1 VDKYCNVSLFTI
13 RLNFLILHLSVNLPG
28 TSSYLPPESNLHRFY
43 TPRTYI
49 KHYDRL
55 LSTSTLMGD
64 EEIDRLLDGLRIVH
78 DRRDIRVG
86 DSFHRLVHIN
96 LLHSTFTE
104 TGDFFSNEPPSCR

>member
-1 VDKYCNVSLFTI
+1 
-13 RLNFLILHLSVNLPG
+13 
-28 TSSYLPPESNLHRFY
+28 
-43 TPRTYI
+43 
-49 KHYDRL
+49 
-55 LSTSTLMGD
+55 MGD

-96 LLHSTFTE
+96 LLNSTFTE